1 MSDKANQITTLLQ
14 PTVQALGLEL
24 LGVEYAPTA
33 GRALLRLYIDV
44 PVSGGGAQARMVG
57 IEDCEAVSREV
68 SATLDVEDPIAAQYT
83 LEVSSPGVERPLFTA
98 AHFRRFLGQR
108 AKITLRLPQQGRRRL
123 QGVIAQVDGETISI
137 GTDQGDIDLAIGNIE
152 RARLVPDWSALGLA
166 PKPKPGRGGKASLKQ
181 KTHPNMKPTAPPPSS
196 GADE

>member
-1 MSDKANQITTLLQ
+1 MSDKANQITALLQ

-24 LGVEYAPTA
+24 LGVEYATTA
-33 GRALLRLYIDV
+33 GRVLLRLYIDV
-44 PVSGGGAQARMVG
+44 PAGGEGEPVRMVG

-68 SATLDVEDPIAAQYT
+68 SATLDVEDPISAQYT

-108 AKITLRLPQQGRRRL
+108 AKVTLRLPQQGRRRL
-123 QGVIAQVDGETISI
+123 RGVIAQVKGDTISI
-137 GTDQGDIDLAIGNIE
+137 GTEQGDIDLAIGNIE
-152 RARLVPDWSALGLA
+152 RTRLVPDWSALGLA
-166 PKPKPGRGGKASLKQ
+166 PKPKPGRGGKANSKH
-181 KTHPNMKPTAPPPSS
+181 KTNPNMKPTASPPSS